1 MGDFWV
7 FAFHYTSFDANLLN
21 FQFAFGNSTYGV
33 VAYELSRLA
42 VMETQRFFC
51 VV

>member
-7 FAFHYTSFDANLLN
+7 FAFPYTSFEANLIN
-21 FQFAFGNSTYGV
+21 SQYAFGNSAYGV
-33 VAYELSRLA
+33 VVYELSRLA